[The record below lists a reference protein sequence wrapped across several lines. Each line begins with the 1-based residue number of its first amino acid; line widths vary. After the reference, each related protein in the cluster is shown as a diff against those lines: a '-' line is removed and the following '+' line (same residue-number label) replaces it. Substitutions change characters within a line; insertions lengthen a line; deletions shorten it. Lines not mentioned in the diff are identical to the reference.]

1 MIKRAMLPALI
12 LATALVL
19 AACGS
24 SASHPRVA
32 STPAAASPAA
42 PVATSAAA
50 SPAPFASWSPVCQRV
65 AADMEAAG
73 YSFTAGTGWSA
84 PDGAI
89 TYGGMEKLGSKFSH
103 LSYVEM
109 QGNADAQVAN
119 DLGSAGL
126 AVPLHYFPPA
136 AQDNS
141 KFNHV
146 MHETA
151 SSGRLG
157 GWDHRYLQP
166 VLNDCANGGG

>member
-1 MIKRAMLPALI
+1 M
-12 LATALVL
+12 
-19 AACGS
+19 
-24 SASHPRVA
+24 
-32 STPAAASPAA
+32 
-42 PVATSAAA
+42 
-50 SPAPFASWSPVCQRV
+50 

-73 YSFTAGTGWSA
+73 YSYTPGTGWSA

-119 DLGSAGL
+119 DLGDAGV

-136 AQDNS
+136 AMDNA

-157 GWDHRYLQP
+157 GWDHRYVQP
-166 VLNDCANGGG
+166 LLTDCANGGG